1 MLVLADGVMREY
13 QSVPQNPREEPRAF
27 RSTSYDVES
36 AADNRRDWSSAGR
49 LFRRADRLN
58 MAAPS
63 WRSGVQ
69 LQRVCR

>member
-13 QSVPQNPREEPRAF
+13 QSVPQNHRENHELSVPRVTMSR
-27 RSTSYDVES
+27 